1 MANVGN
7 PFSWD
12 FKEERS
18 FETIAQRGKA
28 TYSKPLDT
36 INNKTSRDSF
46 FSEVFGVSPN
56 RAFITGF
63 TPFEPIPFLPLSS
76 GKSADNKDNCC
87 DEKPIDNKTHEVG
100 KETTDKTPSES
111 EKNNKENKVT
121 EKENSDASTST
132 DGKSSNTEK
141 DTSENG
147 GTLTPP
153 NSKPADTHE
162 NSVNTTPTNNET
174 TESHVEPNVSKPE
187 KEAKENNGDITP
199 TNEETVESNG
209 ATIFSGGGKVSSDDH
224 L

>member
-46 FSEVFGVSPN
+46 FSETFGVSPN

-63 TPFEPIPFLPLSS
+63 TPFKPVPFLPLGG
-76 GKSADNKDNCC
+76 GKSADNKENCC
-87 DEKPIDNKTHEVG
+87 DEKPTGNKTPETG

-111 EKNNKENKVT
+111 EKNNKENNAT

-141 DTSENG
+141 ETSENS

-153 NSKPADTHE
+153 NSNSADTHE
-162 NSVNTTPTNNET
+162 NGGKLTPKNSETAKSHEPSNVSEPEKETGENSGGVTPTN
-174 TESHVEPNVSKPE
+174 K
-187 KEAKENNGDITP
+187 
-199 TNEETVESNG
+199 ETVESNESN
-209 ATIFSGGGKVSSDDH
+209 IFSGGGKVSSDDH

>member
-46 FSEVFGVSPN
+46 FSEFFGVSPN

-63 TPFEPIPFLPLSS
+63 TPFEPIPFLPLGG
-76 GKSADNKDNCC
+76 GKSGDHKDNCC
-87 DEKPIDNKTHEVG
+87 DEKPTDNKAHEVG

-111 EKNNKENKVT
+111 EKNNKENNTT

-141 DTSENG
+141 DTSENS

-153 NSKPADTHE
+153 NSEPADTHE
-162 NSVNTTPTNNET
+162 NSGSVTPKNSET
-174 TESHVEPNVSKPE
+174 AESHEPSNVLNLKKKQE
-187 KEAKENNGDITP
+187 K
-199 TNEETVESNG
+199 TV
-209 ATIFSGGGKVSSDDH
+209 VV
-224 L
+224 

>member
-46 FSEVFGVSPN
+46 FSETFGVSPN

-63 TPFEPIPFLPLSS
+63 TPFEPVPFLPLGG

-87 DEKPIDNKTHEVG
+87 DEKSTDSKAHEVG
-100 KETTDKTPSES
+100 KETTDKTPSE
-111 EKNNKENKVT
+111 T
-121 EKENSDASTST
+121 EK
-132 DGKSSNTEK
+132 K
-141 DTSENG
+141 
-147 GTLTPP
+147 
-153 NSKPADTHE
+153 
-162 NSVNTTPTNNET
+162 
-174 TESHVEPNVSKPE
+174 
-187 KEAKENNGDITP
+187 
-199 TNEETVESNG
+199 
-209 ATIFSGGGKVSSDDH
+209 
-224 L
+224 

>member
-36 INNKTSRDSF
+36 VNNKTSRDSF

-63 TPFEPIPFLPLSS
+63 TPFEPIPFLPLG
-76 GKSADNKDNCC
+76 GKQLDKKKDDCC
-87 DEKPIDNKTHEVG
+87 DEKPTDNKTHEVG

-162 NSVNTTPTNNET
+162 NSGNTTPTNNET
-174 TESHVEPNVSKPE
+174 TESHVEPNVYKPE
-187 KEAKENNGDITP
+187 KETMENSGDITP
-199 TNEETVESNG
+199 TNEETVESNESN
-209 ATIFSGGGKVSSDDH
+209 IFSGGGKVSSDDH